1 MEFGRCPRVLCGGQP
16 LLPVGQADLPRKF
29 TVAHDCGLV
38 VNPALLTKTI
48 EGCVCMGLSRALMEE
63 VTFDKNNVTSVDWET
78 YPILDMTQ
86 KPESVEVVLVN
97 RQNIPPSGA
106 GEGSMRPITA
116 AVANAIFDATGVRIR
131 QAPFTPDRVKAGMA

>member
-1 MEFGRCPRVLCGGQP
+1 M
-16 LLPVGQADLPRKF
+16 
-29 TVAHDCGLV
+29 
-38 VNPALLTKTI
+38 
-48 EGCVCMGLSRALMEE
+48 
-63 VTFDKNNVTSVDWET
+63 DWET

-86 KPESVEVVLVN
+86 KPESVEVVLIN

-116 AVANAIFDATGVRIR
+116 AVANAIYDATGIRMR

>member
-1 MEFGRCPRVLCGGQP
+1 MV
-16 LLPVGQADLPRKF
+16 
-29 TVAHDCGLV
+29 VAHDCGV
-38 VNPALLTKTI
+38 VINPELLKMTI
-48 EGCVCMGLSRALMEE
+48 EGNICMGLSRALMEE

-86 KPESVEVVLVN
+86 KPESVEVVLIN

-116 AVANAIFDATGVRIR
+116 AVANAIYDATGIRMR

>member
-1 MEFGRCPRVLCGGQP
+1 MNVKTGKVWANRMV
-16 LLPVGQADLPRKF
+16 
-29 TVAHDCGLV
+29 VAHDCGV
-38 VNPALLTKTI
+38 VINPELLKMTI
-48 EGCVCMGLSRALMEE
+48 EGNICMGLSRALMEE

-78 YPILDMTQ
+78 YPILDITQ
-86 KPESVEVVLVN
+86 KPESVEVVLIN